1 MNGIGYETPGMR
13 RLVCLLTLLLVAA
26 CRASDPEVGVSRER
40 VALTGERRAPADSAK
55 QPPAWFEEQLALVE
69 QDRKAG
75 RIREALVRILR
86 AKEQDPGADYL
97 RAFDRLV
104 SELNREVL
112 EMNSLVG
119 WFVADRDPIL
129 FGEALRVRVR
139 LHNPTGRHIRVPVQL
154 DPVTVHTSPP
164 KPGSGTVVQSSVSR
178 FVLDIVSREFDV
190 RAQVVRNRRRMYRAL
205 GRELDFPPGSTREII
220 LDLGPVDND
229 RPLAGFRSFTIGG
242 ELRAGNVEVGGLRRW
257 EAIRVADATL
267 RSFRPGYEHL
277 AGDPVHRIDQ
287 AIEKGALV
295 HLLTAT
301 ALVPYERRQMATDR
315 LILGLGRRTTLDWA
329 LFACLQYITGTE
341 LGRDVDAWR
350 AWWPR
355 VRETY
360 FAPKAR
366 PRSKGEPVFSD

>member
-139 LHNPTGRHIRVPVQL
+139 LH
-154 DPVTVHTSPP
+154 
-164 KPGSGTVVQSSVSR
+164 
-178 FVLDIVSREFDV
+178 
-190 RAQVVRNRRRMYRAL
+190 AQVVRNRRRMYRAL